1 MEELLIHDDK
11 ILILAV
17 TGLPSSGKGT
27 FTQISEAY
35 NFKKIVMGDVIRN
48 ECAKRNLPVNRESS
62 NKVMVDLRTERGS
75 DAIAQMTLEWI
86 QSAIEEGER
95 KIIIDGV
102 RSLHEIEFF
111 HNYFPKLKI
120 IGIHANPETRLDRA
134 LTRKRKD
141 DAYSA
146 QAFYD
151 RDEIELNLGIG
162 NVIARS
168 DILVDTSD
176 DLEVT
181 NNKMKSILEE
191 LISGKI
197 TVN

>member
-1 MEELLIHDDK
+1 MVELLIPNDK

-27 FTQISEAY
+27 FTKIAEAY

-62 NKVMVDLRTERGS
+62 NKVMVDLRKERGS

-86 QSAIEEGER
+86 ETAIEQGEG

-102 RSLHEIEFF
+102 RSLKEIEFF
-111 HNYFPKLKI
+111 HKFFPKLVI
-120 IGIHANPETRLDRA
+120 IGIHANPDTRLDRA
-134 LTRKRKD
+134 LKRKRKD

-168 DILVDTSD
+168 DILLDTSD
-176 DLEVT
+176 NLEVT
-181 NNKMKSILEE
+181 HSKMKIILEE
-191 LISGKI
+191 LISEKI

>member
-1 MEELLIHDDK
+1 VEELFIPDNK

-27 FTQISEAY
+27 FTKIAEAY

-62 NKVMVDLRTERGS
+62 NKVMVDLRKERGP

-86 QSAIEEGER
+86 QTAIDDGEQ

-102 RSLHEIEFF
+102 RSLKEIEFF
-111 HNYFPKLKI
+111 HKYFPKLKI
-120 IGIHANPETRLDRA
+120 IGIHANPDTRLSRA
-134 LTRKRKD
+134 LERRRMD
-141 DAYSA
+141 DAYSEK
-146 QAFYD
+146 AFYD

-162 NVIARS
+162 MVIARS
-168 DILVDTSD
+168 DILIDTSD
-176 DLEVT
+176 DLVVT
-181 NNKMKSILEE
+181 NNKMKTVLEE
-191 LISGKI
+191 FISNKI
-197 TVN
+197 DIN